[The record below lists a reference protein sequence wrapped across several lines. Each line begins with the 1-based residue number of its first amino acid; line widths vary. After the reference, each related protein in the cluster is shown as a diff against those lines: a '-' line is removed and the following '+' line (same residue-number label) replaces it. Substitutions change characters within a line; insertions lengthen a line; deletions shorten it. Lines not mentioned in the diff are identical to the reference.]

1 MKILKQLMKSNDFT
15 ILPKGR
21 KMLKSSNGLKK
32 ASCYQLQTGLRLRI
46 SVSFTTCLNCNCSI
60 YRNEFGLVR
69 NSSKITGVNYR
80 RSLTVHEMKIQCLH

>member
-32 ASCYQLQTGLRLRI
+32 ASCYQLQTRMRLKTL
-46 SVSFTTCLNCNCSI
+46 VCFTTCLNSNCLT
-60 YRNEFGLVR
+60 YRSEFDLFTKQPK
-69 NSSKITGVNYR
+69 NF
-80 RSLTVHEMKIQCLH
+80 